1 MAMAATTTTLD
12 LRARD
17 LSGQRRYAL
26 RAVPRERTVA
36 ELVKD
41 LIGRMN
47 LVDTDGAG
55 RPLAYRARLDREG
68 RQLHGAER
76 VGDALQS
83 DDELVI
89 TPFIY
94 AG

>member
-1 MAMAATTTTLD
+1 MAMAMSATLN

-17 LSGQRRYAL
+17 LSGQRKFSVQG
-26 RAVPRERTVA
+26 VPAERTVG

-41 LIGRMN
+41 LLGRMN
-47 LVDTDGAG
+47 FVGDDGEG

-76 VGDALQS
+76 VGDSLRT
-83 DDELVI
+83 DDEIVI
-89 TPFIY
+89 TPHIQ